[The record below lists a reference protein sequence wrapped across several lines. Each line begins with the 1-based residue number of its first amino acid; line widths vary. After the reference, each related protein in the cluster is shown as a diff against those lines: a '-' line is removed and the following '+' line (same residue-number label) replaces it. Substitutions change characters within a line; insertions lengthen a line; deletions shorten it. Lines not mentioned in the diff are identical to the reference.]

1 VGFLLFSG
9 TANLALA
16 GAIAD
21 SAGIPLGRAEIET
34 FPDGELHVTVA
45 ESVRGRDVYLLQP
58 TPAPAER
65 HIFELLLL
73 ADACRRGGAERVTG
87 VLPYVGYARQDRRTA
102 PGEAPAARVMA
113 DVLAT
118 GRFHRLVAIDLH
130 SAALEGFFPIP
141 LEHLS
146 AVPVLVQALRERG
159 VRPGVVVAPDLGA
172 AKLAE
177 RYAGLLELPVAIVH
191 KTRLSGA
198 EVRVRQISGAVR
210 GLAPLIVDD
219 MISTGGTISAAVAA
233 LRDAGSES
241 EIIVAAT
248 HALLVGPARERLA
261 QASLASLFVTDSV
274 LGGRVP
280 GLPLHCVS
288 VAPLLAQVLTRL
300 HDDTPLEGFSITD

>member
-1 VGFLLFSG
+1 MGFLLFSG